1 VGSFGDRLQRERE
14 LRGITLEEIAEATKI
29 GTRSLRALEDEDFNK
44 LPGGI
49 FNKGFVRSYARYLGL
64 DEEQAVSDYLAAVSE
79 AAAAGKATRQEPP
92 ERNLL
97 IDEVEEREPMRL
109 PLGLI
114 AVLVVIAVLLYSG
127 WRYIGSHGLP
137 KVWRVRAADASRP
150 VGKTTPRAS
159 APAPIPAETPP
170 AAADGFVLRIKAK
183 ENVWISLVADGKP
196 VMTDT
201 LPKESEKSIRAEKTL
216 VLKTGNAAAVELF
229 YNEKLVPVTGRE
241 GEVRTLEFTAA
252 GLRP

>member
-29 GTRSLRALEDEDFNK
+29 GTRSLSALEDEDFNK

-64 DEEQAVSDYLAAVSE
+64 DEEQAVADYLAAVSE
-79 AAAAGKATRQEPP
+79 AVAAGKATRQEAP

-97 IDEVEEREPMRL
+97 MDEIEEREPMRL
-109 PLGLI
+109 PRGLI
-114 AVLVVIAVLLYSG
+114 TVLVVLAVLLYSG
-127 WRYIGSHGLP
+127 WRYVGSHGLP
-137 KVWRVRAADASRP
+137 KLRGVRAADASRP
-150 VGKTTPRAS
+150 VAKATPRAS
-159 APAPIPAETPP
+159 APVPTPAETPP
-170 AAADGFVLRIKAK
+170 AADGFVLRIKAK

-196 VMTDT
+196 AMTDT
-201 LPKESEKSIRAEKTL
+201 LPKESEKSIRAEKSV

-229 YNEKLVPVTGRE
+229 HNDKLVPVTGRE